1 MQVNMILRRK
11 KQGAQVIPA
20 PLTKQNKNK
29 NKNDTMKIKEN
40 ENFEDYYYRRAR
52 AYVNQYSCAMF
63 GIGLNDLAD
72 TADIAGLAD
81 YIADT
86 LADWNIRENKLSK
99 SQAQEIAQVLRSEFT
114 LQDLA
119 DNILG

>member
-1 MQVNMILRRK
+1 
-11 KQGAQVIPA
+11 
-20 PLTKQNKNK
+20 
-29 NKNDTMKIKEN
+29 MKLKEN
-40 ENFEDYYYRRAR
+40 ENFDDYYFRRSR
-52 AYVNQYSCAMF
+52 AYVNQYCVTVF

-86 LADWNIRENKLSK
+86 LADWDIKENKLSK
-99 SQAQEIAQVLRSEFT
+99 EQAQEIAQVLRNEFT

-119 DNILG
+119 ENILG

>member
-1 MQVNMILRRK
+1 MAQSQLREYK
-11 KQGAQVIPA
+11 K
-20 PLTKQNKNK
+20 TK
-29 NKNDTMKIKEN
+29 NKNDTMKRKEN
-40 ENFEDYYYRRAR
+40 ETLEDYYFRRAR

-63 GIGLNDLAD
+63 GIGLSDLAD

-86 LADWNIRENKLSK
+86 LAEWDIKENKLSK
-99 SQAQEIAQVLRSEFT
+99 SQAQEIAQLLRSEFT